1 MGLRTPVG
9 SPWNGFGDTS
19 GILHALGILLT
30 TGFEMGRIFYG
41 TPWEGADRN
50 MLDGDQMGVDG
61 CHP

>member
-1 MGLRTPVG
+1 MG